1 MKLPKRRK
9 LKSRIVTV
17 EEVEAFLFTNGKT
30 LGDWQLYDSIPRS
43 GTLDWMI
50 DDNALAEAVCN
61 YLRDHGIVEEA
72 G

>member
-17 EEVEAFLFTNGKT
+17 EEVEAFLFANGKT

-50 DDNALAEAVCN
+50 DDDDFAEAVLT
-61 YLRDHGIVEEA
+61 YMRQHGVREC

>member
-9 LKSRIVTV
+9 FKPREIPVA
-17 EEVEAFLFTNGKT
+17 EVEAFLF
-30 LGDWQLYDSIPRS
+30 LGGRKLTYWRLVAGIPRS
-43 GTLDWMI
+43 GSLDWMI

-61 YLRDHGIVEEA
+61 YLREHGIVEEA